1 MDVLSPGLDCKLFK
15 GRSHRL
21 SAPLS
26 FLPSISGHHYLLSQ
40 WVSGVPLSGVLN
52 EGPARV
58 LKQLIT
64 LPNVRQ

>member
-1 MDVLSPGLDCKLFK
+1 M
-15 GRSHRL
+15 L

-26 FLPSISGHHYLLSQ
+26 LLPSTSCHHYLLSQ
-40 WVSGVPLSGVLN
+40 WVPVVPLLHVLN
-52 EGPARV
+52 EGPGPQV